1 MGLEDDDMKQIKK
14 RGSFASYRDKK
25 NHTLFRVNINEMAK
39 NLLEWGNT
47 PQTLNNTRAFE
58 LRLLAEAYLDAV
70 EEIKELKNGVP
81 K

>member
-1 MGLEDDDMKQIKK
+1 MKTAKQTKK

-25 NHTLFRVNINEMAK
+25 DHTLFHVNINEMAK

-70 EEIKELKNGVP
+70 EEIKELKNGAS